1 MKGTMLKI
9 IKLKTWSLFILLIF
23 ISCQKSETKKLT
35 LPLLF
40 SDHMVLQQNEVV
52 AFWGEYLPNEKVSVT
67 GSWGKEISTV
77 SDESGNWKLQLP
89 TPPAGGPF
97 EVSILTSDTTIIFND
112 VLIGEVWLASGQSN
126 MEMPVTGYL
135 PNENIDNDLE
145 EIAAADYP
153 EIRMF
158 TVKKQLSLIKQKEM
172 MGSWEVCS
180 PEAVGQ
186 FSASAYFFA
195 RKLYLDLNI
204 PIGIIHSSWGG
215 TVVEAWTSKEGLSDF
230 PELIK
235 PTQQYDETKIRAWR
249 DQFEKLT
256 VTPTP
261 PSFESLELMDLS
273 QEEISDLQFDDAQ
286 WIKMNL
292 PAENGYTDVFLPDL
306 GYSQEINGI
315 FWYRK
320 TVILDHIDMDYELKI
335 GAIDDGDITY
345 INGEKVGAT
354 LGWRDQRVYKVPKEI
369 LNKGENVIAIMH
381 IDYTDKS
388 SVIGPIYLENVQGDK
403 VFLEGS
409 WSGLLYADLLNSEL
423 IIYGLKHRD
432 QLSQR
437 PFLYSGGP
445 NDNPSSLF
453 NAMIHPLIPYNIKG
467 VIWYQGEENVAR
479 AEQYEKLFP
488 ALITDWRS
496 YWGHDFPFYF
506 VQIAPFNYGFE
517 NNRSPALRDAQR
529 KSLKVINTGM
539 AITMDI
545 GSPTTIH
552 PSNKQDVGD
561 RLARLALANDYNRDI
576 LASGPLYKSHSVKE
590 GKVVIDFTYGQ
601 RLMSHKSSLT
611 GFELAGEDQI
621 YVSAEA
627 KIINDQV
634 IAWSDLVF
642 DPKYVRY
649 GWRDYFEGTLFNGGG
664 LPAASFSS
672 Q

>member
-9 IKLKTWSLFILLIF
+9 IKLKTWSLCILLIF

-67 GSWGKEISTV
+67 GSWGKETSTV

-89 TPPAGGPF
+89 TPHAGGPF
-97 EVSILTSDTTIIFND
+97 EVSILAVDTTIIFND

-158 TVKKQLSLIKQKEM
+158 SVKKQLSLIKQKEM

-215 TVVEAWTSKEGLSDF
+215 TVVEAWTSKKGLSDF

-273 QEEISDLQFDDAQ
+273 QRGNF
-286 WIKMNL
+286 
-292 PAENGYTDVFLPDL
+292 
-306 GYSQEINGI
+306 
-315 FWYRK
+315 
-320 TVILDHIDMDYELKI
+320 
-335 GAIDDGDITY
+335 
-345 INGEKVGAT
+345 
-354 LGWRDQRVYKVPKEI
+354 
-369 LNKGENVIAIMH
+369 
-381 IDYTDKS
+381 
-388 SVIGPIYLENVQGDK
+388 
-403 VFLEGS
+403 
-409 WSGLLYADLLNSEL
+409 
-423 IIYGLKHRD
+423 
-432 QLSQR
+432 
-437 PFLYSGGP
+437 
-445 NDNPSSLF
+445 
-453 NAMIHPLIPYNIKG
+453 
-467 VIWYQGEENVAR
+467 
-479 AEQYEKLFP
+479 
-488 ALITDWRS
+488 
-496 YWGHDFPFYF
+496 
-506 VQIAPFNYGFE
+506 
-517 NNRSPALRDAQR
+517 
-529 KSLKVINTGM
+529 
-539 AITMDI
+539 
-545 GSPTTIH
+545 
-552 PSNKQDVGD
+552 
-561 RLARLALANDYNRDI
+561 
-576 LASGPLYKSHSVKE
+576 
-590 GKVVIDFTYGQ
+590 
-601 RLMSHKSSLT
+601 
-611 GFELAGEDQI
+611 
-621 YVSAEA
+621 
-627 KIINDQV
+627 
-634 IAWSDLVF
+634 
-642 DPKYVRY
+642 
-649 GWRDYFEGTLFNGGG
+649 
-664 LPAASFSS
+664 
-672 Q
+672 